1 MAVASYALELAV
13 ALLASLG
20 AAYIVQQTAL
30 SPLKSIPGPFGAR
43 FSNLWQLFVYYQGNQ
58 AHVFRHLHDRH
69 GPVVRIGPKHVSLN
83 QPGLIKTSIRY
94 ATSDSRSPDGQNVPL
109 QFSTRDED
117 HHAKMWRPIAKYYS
131 LSHLLSFEAHIDDV
145 VRTLER
151 RLEQEFCVGNKA
163 GKICDMYQ
171 WLTFGTSPRA

>member
-83 QPGLIKTSIRY
+83 QPGLIKTVY
-94 ATSDSRSPDGQNVPL
+94 
-109 QFSTRDED
+109 STRGDYVKV
-117 HHAKMWRPIAKYYS
+117 ACISRPTVMI
-131 LSHLLSFEAHIDDV
+131 ID
-145 VRTLER
+145 
-151 RLEQEFCVGNKA
+151 
-163 GKICDMYQ
+163 
-171 WLTFGTSPRA
+171 